1 MRANGVVG
9 SVAALRRKLRAIASI
24 AADAGSTASE
34 KANAEALKNR
44 LEQRLREADAPA
56 GDWTDN
62 AFRLGRW
69 AKKIRKSAS
78 SPPAEEDWTDHAR
91 RLGKAARRAYKKW
104 SSE

>member
-44 LEQRLREADAPA
+44 LEQRLREANAPA
-56 GDWTDN
+56 GDWTDK
-62 AFRLGRW
+62 ALHLGRW
-69 AKKIRKSAS
+69 VRELRKSAS
-78 SPPAEEDWTDHAR
+78 PASTDGDWTDHAR